1 MTTRRLEAFS
11 DGVFAIAATLLILN
25 VAVTGVKP
33 LDRELIDIWPSY
45 VAYAIAFLTIGV
57 VWANH
62 HTVID
67 QCKQVNRLFLML
79 NVIFLML
86 VAFFPFPTRLL
97 AENITTDGARA
108 AAIAYGVTGALTAVM
123 FNVIWLYASGGGRLL
138 RHDADARVVEGIT
151 RSYLPGP
158 LIYLAATLLALVNPI
173 LSAAIFALVPVF
185 YVVESSFFGTG
196 G

>member
-79 NVIFLML
+79 NVI
-86 VAFFPFPTRLL
+86 
-97 AENITTDGARA
+97 
-108 AAIAYGVTGALTAVM
+108 
-123 FNVIWLYASGGGRLL
+123 WLYASGGGRLL

>member
-1 MTTRRLEAFS
+1 MSTRRLEAFS

-25 VAVTGVKP
+25 VGITSLKP

-45 VAYAIAFLTIGV
+45 VAYAIAFVSIGV

-67 QCKQVNRLFLML
+67 QCKEVNRLFLML
-79 NVIFLML
+79 NVIFLMV

-97 AENITTDGARA
+97 AENLTTSGARS
-108 AAIAYGVTGALTAVM
+108 AAIAYGATATLTAVM
-123 FNVIWLYASGGGRLL
+123 FNVIWAYASRGRRLL
-138 RHDADARVVEGIT
+138 RDDAEQRVVDGIT

-158 LIYLAATLLALVNPI
+158 AVYLAATLLALVNP
-173 LSAAIFALVPVF
+173 LVSAGIYALIPVF
-185 YVVESSFFGTG
+185 YVVESSSFGREA
-196 G
+196 